1 VANAM
6 RSTLRSRLEKLEARQ
21 YAVTATI
28 TRYGLVALLPADFV
42 GERHIVM
49 VNRAV
54 NASPNEEW
62 CHFEER
68 PGPGA
73 NEAEGA
79 RVIYLSEVD
88 RRL

>member
-1 VANAM
+1 
-6 RSTLRSRLEKLEARQ
+6 
-21 YAVTATI
+21 
-28 TRYGLVALLPADFV
+28 
-42 GERHIVM
+42 M

-88 RRL
+88 MRI